1 MYMIGWGDSEEGV
14 KERIT
19 SNRALLAGIYSL
31 TDGVEDLLAEHRRC
45 QREAGRTRANK
56 SDSVQAQREK
66 DIWWTSLQ
74 GGTVTAEESVDSVP
88 EGLMKESKNA
98 DDFENVMEKE
108 VVEKRKETV
117 NVTYESEVRIGVDVG
132 AKKVVPKV
140 QRGWSPGMSV
150 VGLDVAGLFCLDA
163 GQSTG
168 GFTDVLLGRGAARVV
183 GFDVGHSQLNQ
194 RVRCDAR
201 VVALEGLHIRELAG
215 SALAE
220 HVPEGGF
227 GLVVADLS
235 FISLAGALSH
245 LAPWLKPGGDAL
257 LLAKPQFEVGR
268 ANVGKGGIV
277 KDAAQI
283 DRLEAIFRD
292 ACGAVQWTVRDYFA
306 SPVTGGD
313 GNPEFFVWAQ
323 SRALENA

>member
-1 MYMIGWGDSEEGV
+1 M
-14 KERIT
+14 
-19 SNRALLAGIYSL
+19 RADQLLLARGLVPTRS
-31 TDGVEDLLAEHRRC
+31 AARRLI
-45 QREAGRTRANK
+45 EAGAAQWLSPKGWAVCAKAGEELESDAQLRVTDDAELRWASRGGLKLDGALTR
-56 SDSVQAQREK
+56 
-66 DIWWTSLQ
+66 
-74 GGTVTAEESVDSVP
+74 
-88 EGLMKESKNA
+88 
-98 DDFENVMEKE
+98 
-108 VVEKRKETV
+108 
-117 NVTYESEVRIGVDVG
+117 
-132 AKKVVPKV
+132 
-140 QRGWSPGMSV
+140 

-235 FISLAGALSH
+235 FISLAGALTH